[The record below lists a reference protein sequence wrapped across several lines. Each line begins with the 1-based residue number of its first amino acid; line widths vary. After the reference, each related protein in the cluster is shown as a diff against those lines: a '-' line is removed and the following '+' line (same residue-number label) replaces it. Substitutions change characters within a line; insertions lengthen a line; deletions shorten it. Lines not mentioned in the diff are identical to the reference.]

1 MFSWTTLLPHGCIC
15 LQYNVHCAVYQI
27 IIRYWYLHAVCTV
40 AHGFRTFDFHGPSF
54 KSVMNGLL
62 EQTWRKQYQTHIVPP
77 YYIMAEP
84 ERISRVATVKF
95 NTLYE
100 SQPFYY
106 LLIIVTAIYKQKGQR
121 LMYKA

>member
-1 MFSWTTLLPHGCIC
+1 
-15 LQYNVHCAVYQI
+15 
-27 IIRYWYLHAVCTV
+27 
-40 AHGFRTFDFHGPSF
+40 
-54 KSVMNGLL
+54 
-62 EQTWRKQYQTHIVPP
+62 
-77 YYIMAEP
+77 MAEP
-84 ERISRVATVKF
+84 ERISREAAVKF